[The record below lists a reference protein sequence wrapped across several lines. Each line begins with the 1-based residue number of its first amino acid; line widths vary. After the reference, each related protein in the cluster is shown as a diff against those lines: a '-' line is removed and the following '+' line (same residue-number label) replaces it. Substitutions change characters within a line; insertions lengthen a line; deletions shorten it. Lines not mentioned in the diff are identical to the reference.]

1 MKTKKIFLL
10 GLMLVFISCN
20 DKKVFSEYKTD
31 FKSNQW
37 QKSDVKSFDITID
50 DESKNHDLTLIL
62 SHVYDYQFDQV
73 PVIISV
79 KNPKGETE
87 IINIG
92 LILKDSAGKDKGDC
106 LGDICDLKQT
116 FKKNVNLIKGNYVIS
131 VAHDFNNSYLPN
143 ISSLGLEVTLS
154 E

>member
-1 MKTKKIFLL
+1 MKSKKLFLF
-10 GLMLVFISCN
+10 GLILAFISCN
-20 DKKVFSEYKTD
+20 EKKIFSEYKTD
-31 FKSNQW
+31 FKANQW
-37 QKSDVKSFDITID
+37 QKNDVKSFDITID
-50 DESKNHDLTLIL
+50 DESKNYDLTFIL
-62 SHVYDYQFDQV
+62 SHVFDYQFDKV
-73 PVIISV
+73 PVTINI

-87 IINIG
+87 IMKID
-92 LILKDSAGKDKGDC
+92 LILKDATGKDKGDC

-131 VAHDFNNSYLPN
+131 VAHTFNNSYLPN

>member
-37 QKSDVKSFDITID
+37 QKNDAKLFDITID

-87 IINIG
+87 IINID